1 MWTPKIL
8 TFALVSGLTYCPLLA
23 GQNPPHCAQ
32 ILFCLFNREAAAS
45 DSAGIHKY
53 SEDLVGAIV
62 PNPVGD
68 GSVRRLTDHLA
79 DRLANAEQAAR
90 AGNGR
95 LIPEAAVVKAFNDLM
110 QEIGA
115 PSSMRAS
122 EASVHGFREHA
133 VAIKAF
139 PALFTAARNGANCY
153 PGEAAFLL
161 YLLISNDGV
170 IYEKN
175 LDVALVEMNVQPRA
189 QLGNPPS
196 EGGGS
201 AFRIERGPDSWRLL
215 SLYSLHHNHRAT
227 FALFDQMADLL
238 GF

>member
-161 YLLISNDGV
+161 YLLTSDNGMLL
-170 IYEKN
+170 KGN
-175 LDVALVEMNVQPRA
+175 LDSEVALMQMNSQSTESSSVFLTGHMEV
-189 QLGNPPS
+189 LGPS
-196 EGGGS
+196 AS
-201 AFRIERGPDSWRLL
+201 ILIS
-215 SLYSLHHNHRAT
+215 SYSSHHDLNAT
-227 FALFDQMADLL
+227 IALFNHAADIL